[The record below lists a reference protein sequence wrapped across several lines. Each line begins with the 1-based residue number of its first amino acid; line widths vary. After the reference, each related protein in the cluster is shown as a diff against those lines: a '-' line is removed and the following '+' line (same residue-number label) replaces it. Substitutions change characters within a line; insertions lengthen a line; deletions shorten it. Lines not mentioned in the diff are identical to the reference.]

1 MQTTGSKSF
10 LTKSLL
16 PIWIFLCAWFYVRY
30 AGSISN
36 IHGSSF
42 EDWASLL
49 FKLHA
54 IDPLNYATTLSISL
68 LEALLFSASST
79 FAGTFALLWLQRDLK
94 QQTHSTISWFV
105 SFGTAFAIG
114 SGILSIIF
122 LALAELHQLTVLSV
136 GTIMLINFVLGIRPI
151 KQLFISRPPTNR
163 LGSMG
168 LYDWSIFL
176 LTTTIVLVSLLYST
190 SRLSY
195 DSVAIY
201 FSGAKMI
208 ATTQSLQHFIADPFE
223 ISSLQSGLQ
232 YAALIRV
239 FGDQAARIYSWV
251 NGLII
256 ILFSLALAE
265 EVGLA
270 KRPKL
275 ILLTLILSS
284 TAFLD
289 LMGDG
294 KIDLASTVPAIA
306 ATYWMV
312 ANTRL
317 SSIRI
322 FLLIGFLTG
331 LAMAARPFNIFLLA
345 LIIALYYVQ
354 TAFLKGKPIH
364 VDTIKFLAVTSLLI
378 GIGIVCLLSYQFIE
392 NWIILGNPLASI
404 ENYQKLNSSV
414 WQWAFDPKLI
424 WLFRILYPF
433 TVTFA
438 NTPQSL
444 GNISPLFLALLPALF
459 FKDIREK
466 VKIPDNLS
474 ILIRSSITTLVLW
487 ILIFFTVFE
496 IRYVLFLWIILFIP
510 FAIIIEATIES
521 TNPLLRNTTR
531 LVMLF
536 ILVFTAIRVVYIA
549 IDTYSPLDKNG
560 NPQCSNFS
568 FCDYLK
574 PINQNAQMGDRVLT
588 FAAFRYYL
596 RSDLFDCSTQN
607 DEYIALQN
615 LSHGHSTAFWAE
627 VYREGYRYV
636 AYENEYSVRHLQ
648 LGLIPN
654 PYNTP
659 PWMTLKPLY
668 SKPGD
673 PEVAYQIL
681 VNNPPVEVEETCRKT
696 IDGIWEVQSLSNL
709 GK

>member
-1 MQTTGSKSF
+1 MQTTRAKSF

-16 PIWIFLCAWFYVRY
+16 PIWIFLCTWLYIRY

-54 IDPLNYATTLSISL
+54 IVPLHYAATLSISL
-68 LEALLFSASST
+68 VGALLFSASSI
-79 FAGTFALLWLQRDLK
+79 FAGTAALLWLQRDLEK
-94 QQTHSTISWFV
+94 QTRSTVSWFV

-114 SGILSIIF
+114 SGILSVIF
-122 LALAELHQLTVLSV
+122 LALAELHQLTFLSV
-136 GTIMLINFVLGIRPI
+136 GAIMLISFVLGILPVKHLYI
-151 KQLFISRPPTNR
+151 TRPPMNHLSPT
-163 LGSMG
+163 GP
-168 LYDWSIFL
+168 YDWSIFL
-176 LTTTIVLVSLLYST
+176 LTITIVLVSLLYST

-208 ATTQSLQHFIADPFE
+208 ATTQSLQHFIGDPFE

-239 FGDQAARIYSWV
+239 FGDQAARIYSWI

-256 ILFSLALAE
+256 ILFSLALAA
-265 EVGLA
+265 EVGLT

-306 ATYWMV
+306 AIYWMV

-345 LIIALYYVQ
+345 LIIALYYIQ
-354 TAFLKGKPIH
+354 NAFLTGKPSH
-364 VDTIKFLAVTSLLI
+364 VDAIKFLMVTALLI

-414 WQWAFDPKLI
+414 WQWSFDPKLI

-438 NTPQSL
+438 NTSQSL
-444 GNISPLFLALLPALF
+444 GNISPIFLALLPALF

-466 VKIPDNLS
+466 IKMPVNLS

-510 FAIIIEATIES
+510 LAIIIEAAIES
-521 TNPLLRNTTR
+521 ANPLLRNITR
-531 LVMLF
+531 IVMLF

-568 FCDYLK
+568 FCDFLQ

-588 FAAFRYYL
+588 FDAFRYYL
-596 RSDLFDCSTQN
+596 RSDLFACSTQN
-607 DEYIALQN
+607 DEYVVLQN
-615 LSHGHSTAFWAE
+615 LSHGDSTAFWAE
-627 VYREGYRYV
+627 VYREGYRYI
-636 AYENEYSVRHLQ
+636 AYESEYSVRHLY

-654 PYNTP
+654 PNNTP
-659 PWMTLKPLY
+659 PWLILTPIEGE
-668 SKPGD
+668 PGD
-673 PEVAYQIL
+673 PEVAYKIQA
-681 VNNPPVEVEETCRKT
+681 VNPPIKVEETCRKT
-696 IDGIWEVQSLSNL
+696 LGGIWEVQSLSNL